1 MYISENDIN
10 KYQGSEEKNKKGQ
23 DLKEFLEGYNPN
35 KYPNPSA
42 TVDMAIFAVEDL
54 DSFDGESMRKFMSD
68 IKSGKDTDKELRILL
83 IKRGNHP
90 FLSWWATPGGFVEY
104 KEDIKTAAY
113 RELEEETGCTE
124 AMLTEVCV
132 CDDVYRDPRTRVIST
147 LYTGIL
153 DADEIKY
160 KAGDDAADAHLFT
173 VHVKECEN
181 SEKTETVGGIKKTYK
196 KYLLTLENPENGI
209 KLSAGVD
216 SYTYKDKFLEETE
229 YKVVEKDGISAD
241 HGALIMH
248 ALDRFTRI

>member
-90 FLSWWATPGGFVEY
+90 FLGWWATPGGFVEY

-132 CDDVYRDPRTRVIST
+132 CGDVYRDPRTRVIST

-173 VHVKECEN
+173 VHVK
-181 SEKTETVGGIKKTYK
+181 IMR
-196 KYLLTLENPENGI
+196 
-209 KLSAGVD
+209 
-216 SYTYKDKFLEETE
+216 KF
-229 YKVVEKDGISAD
+229 
-241 HGALIMH
+241 
-248 ALDRFTRI
+248 